1 MTNKEVL
8 LKSLKASRRVMVVLS
23 AILILFGGV
32 ILTFMQVVVFP
43 YPSTMEMT
51 GRVTYFFSAVSLIFY
66 FMLEWRNA
74 KSVETGLLNE
84 AGHGVEKIITYE
96 SLSDKILKWMITL
109 VGLFFALFSYSIVAV
124 IAYRT
129 YDDTVQPQAT
139 YPLPL
144 LAFELAVTGV
154 IVFIVWKKRS
164 ARKLKSV

>member
-1 MTNKEVL
+1 
-8 LKSLKASRRVMVVLS
+8 
-23 AILILFGGV
+23 
-32 ILTFMQVVVFP
+32 
-43 YPSTMEMT
+43 
-51 GRVTYFFSAVSLIFY
+51 LIFY
-66 FMLEWRNA
+66 FVLEWRKS

-84 AGHGVEKIITYE
+84 AEHGVEKIVAYE

-109 VGLFFALFSYSIVAV
+109 AGLFFTLFSYFIVAIIV
-124 IAYRT
+124 YGT

-164 ARKLKSV
+164 ARKLKSA